1 MMAAGGAMACTTEAK
16 GICVGEVNGAQD
28 IRRTEPHIAAAG
40 STTIAPSRRR
50 AIAAAAGSTTIAPS
64 RRRAIAPDR
73 LLTGFTGGITQNI
86 APDIIHAAVDTD
98 ELSAKLIGGITQR
111 SAGGTQLEGSGFFDG
126 SGRG

>member
-1 MMAAGGAMACTTEAK
+1 MACTTKAK
-16 GICVGEVNGAQD
+16 GIYVGEVKGAQD

-50 AIAAAAGSTTIAPS
+50 AIAQ
-64 RRRAIAPDR
+64 RAIAPDR

-98 ELSAKLIGGITQR
+98 ELRAKLIGGITQR